1 MSISP
6 VAQESVPVSMWK
18 RLCGMYGG
26 CKGII
31 FIAKSLPSDIQFL
44 PQRSLDVLNFFAVGE
59 RSRNSN
65 SSRHFEEFWRSINT
79 TIELSPAST

>member
-1 MSISP
+1 MGIFLSISP

-59 RSRNSN
+59 RSRKIVTAVGILKS
-65 SSRHFEEFWRSINT
+65 FGGDLLI
-79 TIELSPAST
+79 LL